1 MAADWEQIIS
11 RASAEVYFWAEVMR
25 SCTGAFLEE
34 MKGFTV
40 FGVEYGQL
48 TNKHCFDSVTLF
60 S

>member
-48 TNKHCFDSVTLF
+48 TNKHC
-60 S
+60 